1 MKGKDEFKKT
11 DIENRTFYYFDDIL
25 TAEDIDSSDIL
36 LDKKTKNKKKTK
48 IL

>member
-1 MKGKDEFKKT
+1 MNLKKLVLK
-11 DIENRTFYYFDDIL
+11 IVRFFDDIM

>member
-11 DIENRTFYYFDDIL
+11 GIENRTFYYF
-25 TAEDIDSSDIL
+25 DSSDIL